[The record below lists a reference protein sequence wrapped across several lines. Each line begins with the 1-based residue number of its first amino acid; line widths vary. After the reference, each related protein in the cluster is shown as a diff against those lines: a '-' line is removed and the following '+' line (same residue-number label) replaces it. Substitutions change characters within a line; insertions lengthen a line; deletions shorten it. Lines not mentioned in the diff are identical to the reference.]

1 MANQDVTVATPQKSN
16 QRSSRQQYDPASLW
30 ALLQKNP
37 DLLVGFGVMF
47 ILALLIIP
55 LPGFLLDIILAVNIT
70 LSVLILMVSIYIK
83 SPLDISSFPTVL
95 LITTLLRLGLNIAS
109 TRLILS
115 QGQAGD
121 IIKGFGTFVVG
132 GNYVVGVIIFLV
144 LIIVNFVV
152 IIKGSSRIAEVSA
165 RFTLDALPGKQMSID
180 ADLNSGF
187 IDEQEARQRRKNL
200 GREAEFF
207 GAMDGASKFVKGDAI
222 AGLIITAINI
232 IGGFTIGI
240 AQKGMTFQNS
250 LSTYTIL
257 TIGDGLVSQIPA
269 LLISVAAGLVVTRSA
284 SGEALESE
292 LGMQFGKEPRAL
304 AISSGALFLFALIP
318 GFPII
323 PFILLGSVAGT
334 IAYFRYRAINEEK
347 RMAII
352 QEMQAL
358 PPTNELTNEEQPVED
373 LLFIDPIEI
382 ELGYGLI
389 PLVDQNQGGDVFKR
403 ITNIRRQLATELGF
417 ILPPVRVRD
426 NLQLDPEEYVIKV
439 RSNEFARNKL
449 YPGRLL
455 AMNPGSAEGNLRGLK
470 VTEPVFSL
478 PATWIMPSDR
488 EHAEIMGFTVVEPAT
503 VLATHLT
510 EILRRNA
517 ERLLTRQEVRQL
529 LDNVKKHNAAL
540 IDEVTNEQL
549 PISIVQKVLQNLLR
563 ELIPIRD
570 MPIILESLLEYV
582 KVTQNV
588 EVLTE
593 YVRHNLSETIK
604 RLYQDH
610 NGVIHAASVAP
621 RLEQAMVQTLQQ
633 NPQAS
638 TMPSLGF
645 SPQVLEAIYNSVT
658 NASDELTLSGY
669 SALII
674 CPATIRPYLFR
685 MLHGSFPMI
694 NVISFTEIPS
704 DSELEIIATIDY

>member
-55 LPGFLLDIILAVNIT
+55 LPGFLLDIILAINIT

-187 IDEQEARQRRKNL
+187 IDEQEARKRRKNL

-323 PFILLGSVAGT
+323 PFVLLGSIAGT

-347 RMAII
+347 RLAII
-352 QEMQAL
+352 QEIQAL
-358 PPTNELTNEEQPVED
+358 PPSNELTNEEQPVED

-694 NVISFTEIPS
+694 NIISFTEIPS